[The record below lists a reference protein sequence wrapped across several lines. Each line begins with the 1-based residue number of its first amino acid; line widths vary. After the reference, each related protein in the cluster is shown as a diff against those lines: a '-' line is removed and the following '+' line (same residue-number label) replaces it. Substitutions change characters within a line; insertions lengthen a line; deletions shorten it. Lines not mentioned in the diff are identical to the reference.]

1 MLALFEGG
9 LQKTIE
15 IIMNWR
21 KWSEIVEVKLS
32 EFTSGEIVLENI
44 LSISVLECEVGRV
57 VCKIYWGNNIYW
69 GIKELI
75 SRIVI

>member
-1 MLALFEGG
+1 MLALFEEG
-9 LQKTIE
+9 LQKTFG

-21 KWSEIVEVKLS
+21 KWSEIVEIKLW
-32 EFTSGEIVLENI
+32 EFTSREIALENI
-44 LSISVLECEVGRV
+44 LYISVLECKVGPV